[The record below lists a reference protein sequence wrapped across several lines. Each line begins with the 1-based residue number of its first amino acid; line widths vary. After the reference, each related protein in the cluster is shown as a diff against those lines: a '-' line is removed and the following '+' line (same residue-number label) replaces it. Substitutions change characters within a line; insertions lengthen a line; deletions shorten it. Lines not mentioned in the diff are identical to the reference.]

1 MLKFEQE
8 LQAEAQ
14 LRSLSDVTIH
24 TYVYRVKDLYLHYNR
39 EPAELSI
46 HDIRNYF
53 LHLIN
58 VKKLG
63 FESLRN
69 RYYSIRFYF
78 VHCRGFSKDDFKF
91 MKVKRPEK
99 LPIILTRQE
108 VRSILSQVKVLDYR
122 VCLELMYAC
131 GLRIGEVIKLTP
143 ADIDGERKILHVK
156 NGKGKKD
163 RAVPIPDNIYKKLR
177 KYWLSHK
184 NRNLLFP
191 IRSSI
196 DRENTNISIKS
207 RVLQVVFKKALV
219 ESGVIRK
226 ATPHTLRH
234 SYATHLLDAGVNIR
248 VIQKYLGH
256 RSLRATIVYIHLT
269 NTTEVR
275 CVGLLNKLMS
285 DL

>member
-1 MLKFEQE
+1 MLQFEQE

-14 LRSLSDVTIH
+14 LRSLSEITIN
-24 TYVYRVKDLYLHYNR
+24 TYKYRVKDLYLYYNR

-58 VKKLG
+58 VKKIG
-63 FESLRN
+63 AESLRN

-78 VHCRGFSKDDFKF
+78 VYCRSFSKEDFNF

-99 LPIILTRQE
+99 LPIILTKKE
-108 VRSILSQVKVLDYR
+108 VRKILSNIRVYDYR
-122 VCLELMYAC
+122 ICLKLMYAC
-131 GLRIGEVIKLTP
+131 GLRIGEAIKITP

-163 RAVPIPDNIYKKLR
+163 RAVPLPDVIYTKLQE
-177 KYWLSHK
+177 YWRTHK
-184 NRNLLFP
+184 NLNVLFP
-191 IRSSI
+191 IRSCS
-196 DRENTNISIKS
+196 DRMSTKISIKS
-207 RVLQVVFKKALV
+207 RVLQVAFKKALT

-234 SYATHLLDAGVNIR
+234 SYATHLLEAGVNIR

-269 NTTEVR
+269 NTTEIR
-275 CVGLLNKLMS
+275 CVELLNKLMS

>member
-1 MLKFEQE
+1 MLQFEHE

-14 LRSLSDVTIH
+14 LRSLSEVTIN
-24 TYVYRVKDLYLHYNR
+24 TYKYRVKDLYLYYNR

-46 HDIRNYF
+46 HDIREYF

-63 FESLRN
+63 AESLRN

-78 VHCRGFSKDDFKF
+78 VYCRSFSKDDFKF

-99 LPIILTRQE
+99 LPIILTKKE
-108 VRSILSQVKVLDYR
+108 VRKILSNIRVFDYR

-131 GLRIGEVIKLTP
+131 GLRIGEAIKITP
-143 ADIDGERKILHVK
+143 ADIDGERKILHIK
-156 NGKGKKD
+156 NGKGNKD
-163 RAVPIPDNIYKKLR
+163 RAVPIPDNIYEKLR
-177 KYWLSHK
+177 KYWLTHK
-184 NRNLLFP
+184 NMDILFP
-191 IRSSI
+191 VRFSSN
-196 DRENTNISIKS
+196 REITNISIKK
-207 RVLQVVFKKALV
+207 RVLQVAFKKALE

-234 SYATHLLDAGVNIR
+234 SYATHLLEAGVNIR

-269 NTTEVR
+269 NTTEIR
-275 CVGLLNKLMS
+275 CVELLNKLMS
-285 DL
+285 GL

>member
-1 MLKFEQE
+1 MLIFEQE

-24 TYVYRVKDLYLHYNR
+24 TYVYRVKGLYLHYNC

-58 VKKLG
+58 VKKIG
-63 FESLRN
+63 AESLRN

-78 VHCRGFSKDDFKF
+78 VYCCGFSKDDFNF

-99 LPIILTRQE
+99 LPIILTKKE
-108 VRSILSQVKVLDYR
+108 VRVILSKIKVFDYR
-122 VCLELMYAC
+122 ICLELMYAC

-163 RAVPIPDNIYKKLR
+163 RAVPIPDNIYEKLR

-207 RVLQVVFKKALV
+207 RVLQVAFKKALV
-219 ESGVIRK
+219 ESGVIRQ

-275 CVGLLNKLMS
+275 CVKLLNKLMS